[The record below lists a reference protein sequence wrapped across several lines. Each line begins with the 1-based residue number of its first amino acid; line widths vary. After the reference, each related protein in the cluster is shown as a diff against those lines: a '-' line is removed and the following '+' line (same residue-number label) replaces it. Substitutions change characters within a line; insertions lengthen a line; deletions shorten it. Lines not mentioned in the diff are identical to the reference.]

1 VNLPSSHYCLFGGCP
16 VNIGFNIGFNTE
28 IQIGEQA
35 CHVQTEVHGPA
46 RPVIDTVVYVRG
58 RVLHRRSQ
66 GYQDLAS
73 LSGFTEEALRP
84 RVEEQHRAVIEELR
98 AGSIPIEA
106 GPESHGRRA
115 RSGISVQLL
124 NPASWAAAGTAT
136 LEIEVL
142 SRADRHPLP
151 GAEIEVKLE
160 GTQGPIRFA
169 GRSDEKGRACL
180 SFPMPSLGPGG
191 AELIIRA
198 AAKTGKDEIRYAL
211 RPKPKASTA

>member
-1 VNLPSSHYCLFGGCP
+1 M
-16 VNIGFNIGFNTE
+16 NIGFNTE
-28 IQIGEQA
+28 IQVGEQA

-66 GYQDLAS
+66 SYEDEAAS
-73 LSGFTEEALRP
+73 AGFNEETLRP
-84 RVEEQHRAVIEELR
+84 RVEEQHRAVIEGLR

-106 GPESHGRRA
+106 GPQGARGRKPA
-115 RSGISVQLL
+115 AISVQLL

-142 SRADRHPLP
+142 SRDDRHPLP

-169 GRSDEKGRACL
+169 GKSDEKGRAQL
-180 SFPMPSLGPGG
+180 SFPMPRLGPGG
-191 AELIIRA
+191 AELVIHA
-198 AAKTGKDEIRYAL
+198 AAGAGQDEIRYAL
-211 RPKPKASTA
+211 RPKPKASTP